1 MSFLYGYRFSSGIE
15 VATFV
20 TSSGLLRKLWNVSDA
35 DIVSNVV
42 GNNGLSWKVYKEQD
56 TDVTIVAFETAPSNS
71 VNLQSELVSS
81 TKLKENNFDHFEFL
95 CTKSNPIFSLN
106 ITAVSLFCVNYQKL
120 DQLKSEVQ
128 FFLVII
134 LTLNSIAIF
143 ICSSKRLVKCLCV

>member
-1 MSFLYGYRFSSGIE
+1 MCDCRFSSGIE

-20 TSSGLLRKLWNVSDA
+20 TSSGRLRKLWNVSDA
-35 DIVSNVV
+35 NIVSNVV

-56 TDVTIVAFETAPSNS
+56 TDVTIVAFEATSSNS

-95 CTKSNPIFSLN
+95 CTKSNSIFSLN
-106 ITAVSLFCVNYQKL
+106 ITAVSLFCENYQML
-120 DQLKSEVQ
+120 DQLKKSEVQ

-134 LTLNSIAIF
+134 LTLY
-143 ICSSKRLVKCLCV
+143 